1 MNNITIG
8 RSDNFTRPMLP
19 LSLLVHDNNITKKNF
34 IQEFSNV
41 GVSMTLI
48 VQIAM

>member
-19 LSLLVHDNNITKKNF
+19 LSLLVHDNNITKKNLF
-34 IQEFSNV
+34 QEFSNV
-41 GVSMTLI
+41 GVPVTMFD
-48 VQIAM
+48 QFAM